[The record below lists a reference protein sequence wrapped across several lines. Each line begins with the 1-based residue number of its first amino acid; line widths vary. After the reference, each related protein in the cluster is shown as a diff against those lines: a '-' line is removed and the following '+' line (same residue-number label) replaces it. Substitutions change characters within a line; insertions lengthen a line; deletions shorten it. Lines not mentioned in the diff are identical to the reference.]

1 MCNLLRYLCV
11 VFNIC
16 LAKGNVYS
24 IRIDPSS
31 TDESDQTI
39 FLCQRMEKWKKNLP
53 FIIKT
58 FGWSCKWKRQPQHHT
73 LPAVHNLIISPT
85 PPTPWARDLV
95 SNQPASYRLQWTW
108 KCCLDYEFF
117 ENWQPLILV
126 WVFFQT
132 EEGSILGT
140 VHVNN
145 MRIDWLEEKF
155 KSSQICIWE
164 LQQGGVNQNMFQ
176 IVNWVKDLQ

>member
-1 MCNLLRYLCV
+1 MCNLLPYLCA

-24 IRIDPSS
+24 NRSLVDWWIRPNNFPVS
-31 TDESDQTI
+31 ENGE
-39 FLCQRMEKWKKNLP
+39 MKKNLP

-85 PPTPWARDLV
+85 PPTPIARDLV
-95 SNQPASYRLQWTW
+95 SNQPASYKLQWTW
-108 KCCLDYEFF
+108 KCCLNYEFF

-132 EEGSILGT
+132 EKGSILGT